1 DCRLLQL
8 DTHSGRAALAVGPL
22 IAALQGDA
30 DPRVQQAVSLLR
42 GWNYHIAVDSAAA
55 TIFNAFFTHW
65 TKTVCR
71 ERLPADQAA
80 FASANCVGIAS
91 RLIAKDESGWFQ

>member
-1 DCRLLQL
+1 MALGKPAIPTPNQLELRAIQSAIGNIRQRIEAKKVWSRNDCRLLQL

-42 GWNYHIAVDSAAA
+42 GWNYR
-55 TIFNAFFTHW
+55 FGNWLWPRF
-65 TKTVCR
+65 
-71 ERLPADQAA
+71 
-80 FASANCVGIAS
+80 
-91 RLIAKDESGWFQ
+91 